1 MIGTTM
7 THMLLFILQFILCY
21 VIIHTTH
28 IPRTEAYIHPR
39 AFNHTIIK
47 TDEVHPSVRVHH
59 ARRCHDDCSLI
70 EFKGD
75 Y

>member
-1 MIGTTM
+1 MMDTTM

-21 VIIHTTH
+21 IIIQTTS
-28 IPRTEAYIHPR
+28 RTEAYIHPR
-39 AFNHTIIK
+39 ALNHTMIK
-47 TDEVHPSVRVHH
+47 TQEIHPIYTRVHR
-59 ARRCHDDCSLI
+59 ARRCHDDCSLN